1 MDHQGYDFDSHEKA
15 FAVIPKIGGVLS
27 IIGSLLILRDVFL
40 KFKEHK
46 TIPLTTKIMTLITVA
61 NLALGFWE
69 NFLSTWMVPKD
80 SKAFLASGNVTTC
93 NLQAFISVSMY
104 MVVETA
110 YTMLSALYYITVV
123 RRDWTT
129 QKTQSMTVRFSFLGL
144 PIIIGL
150 GTAVSLLVMQQFN
163 FDGVYSCNIAS
174 YPLNCHYINDL
185 PCTRAPNAAHI
196 RAGLYMYVFACFAI
210 IIIFLSMLLYNVK
223 KQDTETERYACEYL
237 KGVKGE
243 GIRSNPV
250 AFQSLRYLTAF
261 FIPNIAFIIWGVIDI
276 CHIELSEHGR
286 NVVSYIYVILWPL
299 FGLFNSL
306 VYFRLR
312 YLNEKKRSS
321 PEATWSS
328 LIGKT
333 LSIPLL
339 SRRRSTDE
347 TLPPHFSSLI
357 DEDDLYSPLFEDESA
372 YGSNEGLL
380 SGATAGPTTISF
392 DAL

>member
-150 GTAVSLLVMQQFN
+150 GTAISLLATQQYN
-163 FDGVYSCNIAS
+163 FDGVYSCGIAS
-174 YPLNCHYINDL
+174 YPLNCHYNKDI
-185 PCTRAPNAAHI
+185 PCTRAPNAEYI
-196 RAGLYMYVFACFAI
+196 LSGLFIYVLACFAV
-210 IIIFLSMLLYNVK
+210 IIIFLSMLLCKVR
-223 KQDTETERYACEYL
+223 KQDAESERYSCEYL

-243 GIRSNPV
+243 GRRSNPV

-261 FIPNIAFIIWGVIDI
+261 FIPNIAFIIWGVMDI
-276 CHIELSEHGR
+276 SNIELSDNGWLIA
-286 NVVSYIYVILWPL
+286 VYLYVILWPL
-299 FGLFNSL
+299 FGALNSL

-312 YLNEKKRSS
+312 YLNEKKSN

-333 LSIPLL
+333 LSIHPP
-339 SRRRSTDE
+339 SRRSTANE
-347 TLPPHFSSLI
+347 TLPPPISSLI

>member
-1 MDHQGYDFDSHEKA
+1 MLEPPRSEK
-15 FAVIPKIGGVLS
+15 VL
-27 IIGSLLILRDVFL
+27 
-40 KFKEHK
+40 
-46 TIPLTTKIMTLITVA
+46 
-61 NLALGFWE
+61 
-69 NFLSTWMVPKD
+69 
-80 SKAFLASGNVTTC
+80 
-93 NLQAFISVSMY
+93 MY

-110 YTMLSALYYITVV
+110 YTMLSALYYIAVV

-150 GTAVSLLVMQQFN
+150 GTAISLLATQQFN

-185 PCTRAPNAAHI
+185 PCTRAPNAAYI

-223 KQDTETERYACEYL
+223 KQDTETERYASEYL
-237 KGVKGE
+237 KGAKGE
-243 GIRSNPV
+243 RIRSNPV
-250 AFQSLRYLTAF
+250 AFQSLLFSTVF

-276 CHIELSEHGR
+276 CHIELSEHGW

-299 FGLFNSL
+299 FGFFNSL

-312 YLNEKKRSS
+312 YLNEKRSS
-321 PEATWSS
+321 PEATWSY

-347 TLPPHFSSLI
+347 TLPPQVSSLI

-372 YGSNEGLL
+372 YGSNNEGLL
-380 SGATAGPTTISF
+380 SGATAATDNDF
-392 DAL
+392 L

>member
-80 SKAFLASGNVTTC
+80 SIAFLASGNVTSC
-93 NLQAFISVSMY
+93 NFQAFVAVSMY

-110 YTMLSALYYITVV
+110 YTMLSVLYYITVV

-129 QKTQSMTVRFSFLGL
+129 QKTQSLTVRFSFLGL

-261 FIPNIAFIIWGVIDI
+261 FIPNIAFIIWGVMDI
-276 CHIELSEHGR
+276 SNIELSDNGWLIA
-286 NVVSYIYVILWPL
+286 VYLYVILWPL
-299 FGLFNSL
+299 FGALNSL

-312 YLNEKKRSS
+312 YLNEKKSN

-333 LSIPLL
+333 LSIHPP
-339 SRRRSTDE
+339 SRRSTANE
-347 TLPPHFSSLI
+347 TLPPPISSLI